1 MAYEF
6 DDAII
11 TIVISLALLYFN
23 RGLLGAGE
31 GLSHSTSTGTPLV
44 KPFSSVAPK
53 ELSLEC
59 V

>member
-1 MAYEF
+1 MSYEF

-11 TIVISLALLYFN
+11 AIVIPLVFLYIN
-23 RGLLGAGE
+23 WGLLGAGE